1 MSSFNNNGVT
11 LKGAVII
18 ASLVAGQTLTFTRMA
33 VGDGV
38 LPSGQTPFST
48 EKMINPLFDVPI
60 LNVESDSVA
69 HATVKGVFSNADL
82 DTGFYY
88 RELGLYAINPVTKAE
103 ELFCYGNAGD
113 DAEWINAV
121 GESSLIEKEI
131 HLVTL
136 IGSAT
141 TVTAN
146 FDEKATVLKSEYDA
160 AMKLKAD
167 LDAEGGRVVAS
178 QMRFDKTQ
186 TLYVDASAAAGGDGT
201 ESRPFRTIQEAVDA
215 RYRGATNAII
225 NIAPGDY
232 DEVISISNIAGLA
245 WTFQRNGTG
254 VAKVKSLA
262 FGACTHVA
270 VTNLTI
276 EPEESFGLSLNNVAS
291 AYLTGITIN
300 ANQVSNGFSVGFSRA
315 VIFQTVINNANIA
328 VATGNNA
335 HVTMV
340 SVAGT
345 GNSIVVSADASIV
358 TMAANTITGLTKY
371 DKLNGGVINVEG
383 GGSSYPSNY
392 SQLYNLGAFSTSE
405 SIKNAI
411 LTEFGKLR
419 LSESRIC
426 CFDTTVPFGP
436 FVGNQR
442 IRCDITKLDTA
453 ATGHGVVMFYSFRP
467 TATTAIMQILS
478 GVLSTA
484 EPVAL
489 VDETMVANTASYGLM
504 RVAAIEEEVD
514 PTVEDAAITP
524 ANLFRMAN
532 YRISET
538 AYVVGDIVGVPYHAE
553 FVLECTKAGKT
564 SGDVLDTT
572 NVTSGDT
579 ITDGT
584 VTWTVK
590 PNAIV
595 NATISGKVITL
606 TFSDGSTKKLTTQDT
621 APYTSSATAIGGA
634 STTKPAVVV
643 ESYRSGYTWY
653 RKYSD
658 GWIEQAGRVAYAS
671 PATVNLPIAFKTTD
685 YTIMQ
690 NVSDGTATAGSNR
703 FNVYNGEKTTTS
715 FKFKTEGKDGNA
727 PYMYWTATG
736 Y

>member
-18 ASLVAGQTLTFTRMA
+18 ASLVAGSTLTFTRMA
-33 VGDGV
+33 VGDGA

-60 LNVESDSVA
+60 LSVESDSVA

-160 AMKLKAD
+160 AMALKAD
-167 LDAEGGRVVAS
+167 LDKTAENGGRVLAS

-186 TLYVDASAAAGGDGT
+186 TLYVDASADAGGDGT
-201 ESRPFRTIQEAVDA
+201 ESKPFRTIQAAVDA

-232 DEVISISNIAGLA
+232 GEVISISNIAGLA

-254 VAKVKSLA
+254 TVKLKSLA
-262 FGACTHVA
+262 LGACTHVGI
-270 VTNLTI
+270 TNLTF
-276 EPEESFGLSLNNVAS
+276 EPEASFAVSINNVAS

-300 ANQVSNGFSVGFSRA
+300 ANQVSNGFSIAHSRA
-315 VIFQTVINNANIA
+315 VIFQTTINNANIA
-328 VATGNNA
+328 VATANNST
-335 HVTMV
+335 VTMV

-345 GNSIVVSADASIV
+345 GNNMVASADASLISM
-358 TMAANTITGLTKY
+358 TSNTIVGTNKY
-371 DKLNGGVINVEG
+371 EKLNGGVIYTEG
-383 GGSSYPSNY
+383 GDSSYPSNF
-392 SQLYNLGAFSTSE
+392 SQLYYLGEFTLEDAV
-405 SIKNAI
+405 KAAI
-411 LTEFGKLR
+411 LTEFGKLK
-419 LSESRIC
+419 LSESRMC
-426 CFDTTVPFGP
+426 SFDTQTAFGP
-436 FVGNQR
+436 FVRGQR
-442 IRCDITKLDTA
+442 IRCDITKLYAGT
-453 ATGHGVVMFYSFRP
+453 TGHGVVMLYSYGP
-467 TATTAIMQILS
+467 TASTAIMQIEN
-478 GVLSTA
+478 GVLIT
-484 EPVAL
+484 ETPVAI
-489 VDETMVANTASYGLM
+489 VSETMVASAASYGVL
-504 RVAAIEEEVD
+504 RVAAVEEEVD

-538 AYVVGDIVGVPYHAE
+538 AYTVGDIVGVPYHAE
-553 FVLECTKAGKT
+553 LILKCTKAGTT
-564 SGDVLDTT
+564 SANALDTS
-572 NVTSGDT
+572 NAAEGNI

-584 VTWTVK
+584 VTW
-590 PNAIV
+590 IV
-595 NATISGKVITL
+595 EQVGAT
-606 TFSDGSTKKLTTQDT
+606 
-621 APYTSSATAIGGA
+621 Y
-634 STTKPAVVV
+634 AVV
-643 ESYRSGYTWY
+643 G
-653 RKYSD
+653 D
-658 GWIEQAGRVAYAS
+658 
-671 PATVNLPIAFKTTD
+671 
-685 YTIMQ
+685 TI
-690 NVSDGTATAGSNR
+690 DRDA
-703 FNVYNGEKTTTS
+703 
-715 FKFKTEGKDGNA
+715 DA
-727 PYMYWTATG
+727 PTYG
-736 Y
+736 LG

>member
-1 MSSFNNNGVT
+1 MSSFNNNGIT
-11 LKGAVII
+11 MKGAVII
-18 ASLVAGQTLTFTRMA
+18 ASLVAGQTLTFTRIA

-38 LPSGQTPFST
+38 LPSGQTPLST
-48 EKMINPLFDVPI
+48 GKMVNPLFDVPI
-60 LNVESDSVA
+60 LSVESDNVA
-69 HATVKGVFSNADL
+69 HATVKGAFNNADL

-88 RELGLYAINPVTKAE
+88 REIGLYAIDPETNTE

-254 VAKVKSLA
+254 TAKLKSLA
-262 FGACTHVA
+262 LGTCTHVGI
-270 VTNLTI
+270 TNLTF
-276 EPEESFGLSLNNVAS
+276 EPAESFGISLNNVAS

-300 ANQVSNGFSVGFSRA
+300 ANQLSNGFSIAHSRA
-315 VIFQTVINNANIA
+315 VIFQSTINNANIA
-328 VATGNNA
+328 VATGNNST
-335 HVTMV
+335 VTMV
-340 SVAGT
+340 SVAGA
-345 GNSIVVSADASIV
+345 GNNMVASADASVI
-358 TMAANTITGLTKY
+358 TMTSNTIVGARKY
-371 DKLNGGVINVEG
+371 DKLNGGVIYVEG
-383 GGSSYPSNY
+383 GDSSYPSNY
-392 SQLYNLGAFSTSE
+392 SQHYYLGEITDIDMLKA
-405 SIKNAI
+405 AI
-411 LTEFGKLR
+411 LTEFGKLKQR
-419 LSESRIC
+419 ESRLC
-426 CFDTTVPFGP
+426 SFALNNSTDLGP
-436 FVGNQR
+436 FVGGQNMR
-442 IRCDITKLDTA
+442 IVIAKNSANASGYGT
-453 ATGHGVVMFYSFRP
+453 VYFYSHFEP
-467 TATTAIMQILS
+467 SAGYWNIQNGAFVTEAPIAFAKEEPAT
-478 GVLSTA
+478 V
-484 EPVAL
+484 EK
-489 VDETMVANTASYGLM
+489 YGLM
-504 RVAAIEEEVD
+504 RVAAIEEEVN

-532 YRISET
+532 YRISST
-538 AYVVGDIVGVPYHAE
+538 SYTIGDIVGVPYHAE

-564 SGDVLDTT
+564 SSDVLDTT

-584 VTWTVK
+584 VRWTVK
-590 PNAIV
+590 PNAIID
-595 NATISGKVITL
+595 ATIDGKEITL
-606 TFSDGSTKKLTTQDT
+606 TYSDGTTKTLTTQDT
-621 APYTSSATAIGGA
+621 APFTGRATTIGGA
-634 STTKPAVVV
+634 TKKTPAVVV
-643 ESYRSGYTWY
+643 ESYQSGANWY
-653 RKYSD
+653 RVWSD
-658 GWIEQAGRVAYAS
+658 GWIEQGG
-671 PATVNLPIAFKTTD
+671 ATSGSGYNTQTITFPKAFSDTNYIITFNGSGTNRTTD
-685 YTIMQ
+685 GTNYF
-690 NVSDGTATAGSNR
+690 NKKTATSIKLSVHA
-703 FNVYNGEKTTTS
+703 NGLWYACGT
-715 FKFKTEGKDGNA
+715 
-727 PYMYWTATG
+727 
-736 Y
+736 